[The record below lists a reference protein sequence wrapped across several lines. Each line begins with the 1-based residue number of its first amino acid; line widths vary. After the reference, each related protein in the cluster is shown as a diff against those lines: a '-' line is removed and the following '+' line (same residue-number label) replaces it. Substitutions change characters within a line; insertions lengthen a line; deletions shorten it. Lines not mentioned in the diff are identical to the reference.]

1 MAVELSYQPI
11 GRKGIYSFE
20 SVTLPNGE
28 RWTWIAPRD
37 RWELSGGATY
47 TAQSDARQNEGIIND
62 FKINQG
68 FITGQGFEVVNTNST
83 AGTLAQIQS
92 DVQSGG
98 ATQQFLQYQKE
109 HIDIRVRINKSST
122 RGKLFVAGIEDDFSI
137 RGYNSSQLEVGG
149 LQFEIREGDSKTSRE
164 VYRLFAK
171 PNLLKTNR
179 IDLQE
184 TFSWVVVKET
194 KINGQLQPLEFFE
207 NDGDIITLD
216 YDLSS
221 FEVNTTP
228 SQPSPKY
235 TINIYPDSA
244 EISSLLKYSFDGQ
257 EGNLVDGILESEGP
271 GIFNV
276 KPSSSEVGNS
286 WQFKYTLLKEG
297 NIINESNA
305 DLQTYQL
312 QPGITYILQVS
323 ASKGEIPNTTP
334 KPFERPLLTVGAEVI
349 SFNLASK
356 NTSLSY
362 KTANASKVVYSL
374 GNTTRDLPPN
384 GDITLSLSDFSS
396 VGQYELYLQPV
407 GNGGSGDVKKVIV
420 NVSNTKSFAGPDIT
434 HISYPANIQGA
445 DFKGYDVDFKISW
458 SSINTNWVDV
468 WVGKVSDSTK
478 LFSNRDPQGQLTLN
492 IRDVLTKAGE
502 NLAEGRDEIFFK
514 LLLAPYNNEGD
525 STAIGKT
532 EEIVIRFDKG
542 DLELQRG
549 NVVRDI
555 REAIARQFNTSVLK
569 SETSKYLTHLLHL
582 GNGDNKLISTW
593 GVDTETFSEYT
604 TDPTTGIETKVKEV
618 KTLVLKLYEPL
629 PKSVQPNQQVW
640 LSKVQSIPLIEQV
653 TVVDEGVKYCLPLQP
668 NFNEKFTD
676 NIGLQI
682 YDDLIA
688 SGSQTTSDLV
698 NKFVSGSDFS
708 LEKLDIQFVT
718 GSEYL
723 WDNFVKYSSAEER
736 VENFIYKVNLIER
749 YNAMI
754 ASSSLALSA
763 VGGSSISISNEKTK
777 LEIQK
782 NSVIVGFDSFEKY
795 IYENEISSSLQS
807 YSGLLLSA
815 QLYDSTNPHRLVS
828 NLPSHVQTDE
838 EGQEFRLFFD
848 MIGQHF
854 DVLWVHTKTLAE
866 SKKLE
871 HKYSD
876 GIKDE
881 FIYQMLESLGWD
893 ADMGVQSQALWDY
906 AFGTNKDG
914 TSNSTQSGKDRQNE
928 IWRRILNNLPYL
940 LKHKGTKRALHALM
954 SCYGVPASMLTV
966 MEFGGPK
973 EVTQSGTTKFTYE
986 DRTAA
991 INISGSS
998 SIIIPWK
1005 EYNSDYPNS
1014 VEIRLNTD
1022 QRQNQQIIS
1031 GFDWSLNI
1039 LKDTGSL
1046 ATIQLI
1052 VGGLS
1057 SSTATI
1063 PFFNDEYTQ
1072 IVVNRETSSLGSSSF
1087 EVFVKEGFQERIRN
1101 EVSTTLLAPS
1111 SSWESGN
1118 FIQIGGIDFTGSVD
1132 EFRLWTS
1139 ALNETV
1145 IENHTLVPDAINGNH
1160 NSASS
1165 EDLIFRLDFEY
1176 PKNRGVD
1183 VEIKNVSIIQS
1194 YETYATASGFDS
1206 IVDYPYN
1213 YTPYDRDVTAQ
1224 VPSSGFNYSNKFRFE
1239 SQYEFG
1245 SDTTLTSTSS
1255 IDLSHRQ
1262 RSTKKSYDQSPIDSD
1277 RLGLFFSPI
1286 KEINMDILRS
1296 VGPINVDDFIGD
1308 PADNYNSTYS
1318 SLDTFREYYFQRYN
1332 LNFNE
1337 YVQLVRY
1344 IDGSLFDQLES
1355 LVPAR
1360 AKVAKGLLFE
1370 PHILERSK
1378 TQWKRPSGEENYH
1391 ETVVDT
1397 TETTLVSTE
1406 LSNHLAIISASENT
1420 ILSSETPF
1428 YDGHI
1433 SGGDITQVSTE
1444 IQNYEGTYV
1453 STDDTNLIGEITRNS
1468 GSTMGGFEIEV
1479 DAKITGSVSS
1489 QYFQNLGY
1497 ESVGGFLP
1505 TDLAVAGFGLY
1516 GSGSHSIR
1524 TRLIDG
1530 QYVKDRVR
1538 VFKLKESYIEYVP
1551 KNTDPN
1557 DSSLGRE
1564 IEEVTK
1570 FRYNVNIQ
1578 PFTGSDNL
1586 PTTPPSVSGNIV
1598 EVTPLNGT
1606 FTTHYQ
1612 TVGDL
1617 TTGLQNS
1624 YFNGSKQNQST
1635 TLDGGP
1641 AWEIFT
1647 TNPNTLRVSDTG
1659 RGSGEP
1665 ILEVN

>member
-1 MAVELSYQPI
+1 MAYEPI

-20 SVTLPNGE
+20 SVTLPNGD
-28 RWTWIAPRD
+28 RWTWIPPRD

-47 TAQSDARQNEGIIND
+47 TAQADANQAQGIIND
-62 FKINQG
+62 FKTNQG

-98 ATQQFLQYQKE
+98 ATQSFLDYQDR
-109 HIDIRVRINKSST
+109 HLDIVVRINKSSS
-122 RGKLFVAGIEDDFSI
+122 RGKLFVAGFEDDFSV
-137 RGYNSSQLEVGG
+137 RNYNSSNLETGG
-149 LQFEIREGDSKTSRE
+149 LQFQIREGDSKSSRE
-164 VYRLFAK
+164 LYRLYSK
-171 PNLLKTNR
+171 QNT
-179 IDLQE
+179 DG
-184 TFSWVVVKET
+184 SWVVVKET
-194 KINGQLQPLEFFE
+194 NINGQLQPLQFFDK
-207 NDGDIITLD
+207 DGDIITLD

-221 FEVNTTP
+221 FDVDTTP
-228 SQPSPKY
+228 IEPSQRY
-235 TINIYPDSA
+235 TINIFPDSGQ
-244 EISSLLKYSFDGQ
+244 ISSLLKYSFDGQ
-257 EGNLVDGILESEGP
+257 EGNLPDGILQSDGP

-276 KPSSSEVGNS
+276 KPSSSQVGNE
-286 WQFKYTLLKEG
+286 WQFKYVLLKDG
-297 NIINESNA
+297 NIINESNS
-305 DLQTYQL
+305 DLQTYEL
-312 QPGITYILQVS
+312 QPGINYILQVS
-323 ASKGEIPNTTP
+323 ASKGVIPNTTP
-334 KPFERPLLTVGAEVI
+334 KPFERPILTTGADVI

-362 KTANASKVVYSL
+362 KTANADKVVYSL

-384 GDITLSLSDFSS
+384 GILTLSSSDFSK
-396 VGQYELYLQPV
+396 VGQFELYLQPV
-407 GNGGSGDVKKVIV
+407 GLGGSGDVKKVII

-434 HISYPANIQGA
+434 HIAYPSNIQGA

-478 LFSNRDPQGQLTLN
+478 LFSNREPQGQLTLN
-492 IRDVLTKAGE
+492 VQDVLTKAGE
-502 NLAEGRDEIFFK
+502 NLDEGRDEVFFK
-514 LLLAPYNNEGD
+514 LLLTPYNNEGD
-525 STAIGKT
+525 STASGKT

-542 DLELQRG
+542 DLTLPRG
-549 NVVRDI
+549 IVVRDI
-555 REAIARQFNTSVLK
+555 REAIARQFDTSVLK

-582 GNGDNKLISTW
+582 GEGDNKLISTW

-629 PKSVQPNQQVW
+629 PTSIQPNQQVW
-640 LSKVQSIPLIEQV
+640 ISKIQSIPLIEQV

-688 SGSQTTSDLV
+688 SGSETTSDLV
-698 NKFVSGSDFS
+698 NKFVSGSEFN
-708 LEKLDIQFVT
+708 LEKLDIQFVS

-723 WDNFVKYSSAEER
+723 WGNFVKYSSAEER

-749 YNAMI
+749 YDSMI
-754 ASSSLALSA
+754 EASSSSLDS
-763 VGGSSISISNEKTK
+763 VGGTSITISNEKSK
-777 LEIQK
+777 LESQK
-782 NSVIVGFDSFEKY
+782 NSIIVGFDSFEKY

-807 YSGLLLSA
+807 YSGLLSSA
-815 QLYDSTNPHRLVS
+815 QLYDSFNPHRLVS
-828 NLPSHVQTDE
+828 NLPSHVQTDD

-854 DVLWVHTKTLAE
+854 DILWVYTKSLAE

-871 HKYSD
+871 HKYNN

-881 FIYQMLESLGWD
+881 FIYQILESLGWD

-906 AFGTNKDG
+906 AFGNWDSNGVSREDG
-914 TSNSTQSGKDRQNE
+914 STKSSMSGKNRQNE

-991 INISGSS
+991 ININGSAA
-998 SIIIPWK
+998 ITIPWK
-1005 EYNSDYPNS
+1005 QYNGDYPNS
-1014 VEIRLNTD
+1014 VEIRLHTD
-1022 QRQNQQIIS
+1022 QKQDQQIIS
-1031 GFDWSLNI
+1031 GSDWSLNI

-1046 ATIQLI
+1046 ASIQLV

-1057 SSTATI
+1057 ASTETM

-1072 IVVNRETSSLGSSSF
+1072 IVVNRETGSLGSSSF
-1087 EVFVKEGFQERIRN
+1087 EVFVKEAFQERIRN
-1101 EVSTTLLAPS
+1101 EVSITLLAPS
-1111 SSWESGN
+1111 ASWESGSE
-1118 FIQIGGIDFTGSVD
+1118 IKIGGDTFTGSVD

-1139 ALNETV
+1139 ALNESV
-1145 IENHTLVPDAINGNH
+1145 IENHTFVPDAINGNH
-1160 NSASS
+1160 DSASS

-1176 PKNRGVD
+1176 PKNRNTD
-1183 VEIKNVSIIQS
+1183 TEIKNVSIIQT
-1194 YETYATASGFDS
+1194 YETYATASGFES
-1206 IVDYPYN
+1206 ISDYPYN

-1224 VPSSGFNYSNKFRFE
+1224 VPSSGFNFSNKFRFE

-1245 SDTTLTSTSS
+1245 SDTVLTATSS
-1255 IDLSHRQ
+1255 IDLSYRQ
-1262 RSTKKSYDQSPIDSD
+1262 RSTKKSFDTAPIDSD

-1308 PADNYNSTYS
+1308 PADNYNPTYK

-1397 TETTLVSTE
+1397 TETTLVSIE
-1406 LSNHLAIISASENT
+1406 LNNHLAIISASENT

-1433 SGGDITQVSTE
+1433 SGGDFTEVSTE

-1453 STDDTNLIGEITRNS
+1453 STNDTNLIGEITRNS

-1489 QYFQNLGY
+1489 QYYQNLGY

-1551 KNTDPN
+1551 KNIDPN

-1570 FRYNVNIQ
+1570 FRYKVNIQ
-1578 PFTGSDNL
+1578 PFTGSDGNE
-1586 PTTPPSVSGNIV
+1586 TIPPSVGGNIT
-1598 EVTPLNGT
+1598 EVTPLNGN
-1606 FTTHYQ
+1606 FSTHYRN
-1612 TVGDL
+1612 VGDL
-1617 TTGLQNS
+1617 TTGLENS
-1624 YFNGSKQNQST
+1624 FFNGSKQNQTT